1 MINNTNEIEVSNS
14 TEKYIHYI
22 FIILISLILLSI
34 LSSIIICCIQQYRK
48 RKLSIIKSPSITDTT
63 SENSTS

>member
-14 TEKYIHYI
+14 TEKYIFYI

-34 LSSIIICCIQQYRK
+34 LSSVIIYCIQQYRK
-48 RKLSIIKSPSITDTT
+48 LNIIQSPSITDTT